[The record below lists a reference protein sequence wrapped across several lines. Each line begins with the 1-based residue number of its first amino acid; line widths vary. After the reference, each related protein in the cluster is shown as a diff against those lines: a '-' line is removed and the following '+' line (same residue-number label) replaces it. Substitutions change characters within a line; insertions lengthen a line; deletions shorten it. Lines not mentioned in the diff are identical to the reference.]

1 MNRIHRGNGAR
12 KISSNEAP
20 TAIKRVSKVQALLD
34 APLAAFK
41 GETGTH
47 NLRQRLLDRFA

>member
-41 GETGTH
+41 GEQG
-47 NLRQRLLDRFA
+47 LIILGSAF